1 MVKHSFIIFLTAVLL
16 CLMFLTGC
24 NVDLFGLFGSSDLDN
39 RLKERNSFNFL
50 AEDERNLSLG
60 GEYSFI
66 VLTDT
71 HIEDGNAWGLEKLK
85 DVIAADSNIKFAVVT
100 GDITQYGTAQDVQKF
115 IEIARSLN
123 VPCYPVIGNH
133 DIYFGNWPNWKDRIG
148 STSYRI
154 NADAATLFIL
164 DSANAYFGRDQ
175 LDWLER
181 EMRTA
186 AGRVFV
192 FSHAN
197 IFVES
202 LVDIQQF
209 TDTKERARLV
219 SILRNRAGIM
229 FMGHVHRQTLNEA
242 GNVQYISIEDYRDKR
257 VYCVVSV
264 RQNGIDLQYKKL

>member
-1 MVKHSFIIFLTAVLL
+1 M

-39 RLKERNSFNFL
+39 RLKERNSFKFL

-85 DVIAADSNIKFAVVT
+85 DVIEADSNIKFAVIT

-115 IEIARSLN
+115 IDIARSLN

-219 SILRNRAGIM
+219 SILRNRAGFM

>member
-1 MVKHSFIIFLTAVLL
+1 MVKHSFIIFLTALL
-16 CLMFLTGC
+16 LYPMFLTGC

-39 RLKERNSFNFL
+39 RLKERNSFKFL

-85 DVIAADSNIKFAVVT
+85 DVIEADSNIKFAVIT

-115 IEIARSLN
+115 IDIARSLN

-202 LVDIQQF
+202 PVDIQQF

-219 SILRNRAGIM
+219 SILRNRAGFM

>member
-1 MVKHSFIIFLTAVLL
+1 MVKHSFIIFLTALLL

-39 RLKERNSFNFL
+39 RLKERNSFKFL

-85 DVIAADSNIKFAVVT
+85 DVIEADSNIKFAVIT

-115 IEIARSLN
+115 IDIARSLN

-219 SILRNRAGIM
+219 SILRNRAGFM

>member
-1 MVKHSFIIFLTAVLL
+1 MVKHSFIIFLTALLL

-39 RLKERNSFNFL
+39 RLKERNSFKFL
-50 AEDERNLSLG
+50 AEGERNLSLG
-60 GEYSFI
+60 VEYSFI

-85 DVIAADSNIKFAVVT
+85 DVIEADSNIKFAVIT

-115 IEIARSLN
+115 IDIARSLN

-219 SILRNRAGIM
+219 SILRNRAGFM